1 MPTTRVTLSVRV
13 TPEINAKLKKIA
25 KIEVRSVANLIDYFI
40 QKEISQYE
48 EKNGVIEVTE
58 DDLYS

>member
-13 TPEINAKLKKIA
+13 TPEINAKLKKMA